1 MNVYLVTCLTAAIFG
16 AGAKIQ
22 VSNDLELGFSYCD
35 ADCDTEENYYTYT
48 TSFSSQ
54 YPLIEKNNIH
64 LCLLRNFYF
73 YFFISS
79 VASKLR
85 VYRHRLNKL
94 CR

>member
-1 MNVYLVTCLTAAIFG
+1 MNVYFFTCLTAAIFG

-22 VSNDLELGFSYCD
+22 VSNDLELSFAYRG
-35 ADCDTEENYYTYT
+35 ADCDTEEQHYIYT
-48 TSFSSQ
+48 TSVSSQ
-54 YPLIEKNNIH
+54 YPLNEKTNIH

-73 YFFISS
+73 FISL

-85 VYRHRLNKL
+85 VYRHRLNKP